1 MRTDAE
7 STVLVV
13 WVVLALVFGVAT
25 LYDAIGNGDW
35 TIHLVILV
43 AGELVLAGLAKL
55 ALRMVG
61 PRRSRG

>member
-7 STVLVV
+7 SAVIVI
-13 WVVLALVFGVAT
+13 WVVLALVLGVAA

-35 TIHLVILV
+35 LIHLVILV

-55 ALRMVG
+55 ALRLAR
-61 PRRSRG
+61 PR